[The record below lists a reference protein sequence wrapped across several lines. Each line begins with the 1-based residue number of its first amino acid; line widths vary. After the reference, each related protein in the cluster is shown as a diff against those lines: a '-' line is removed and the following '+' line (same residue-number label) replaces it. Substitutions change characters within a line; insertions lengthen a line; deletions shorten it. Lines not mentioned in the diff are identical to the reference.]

1 MEKLKKYRIKDGKF
15 ISGGREFFKGKKS
28 TFEFFK
34 NVVEKN
40 GDIDWH
46 DSAIEKQELEGMNLI
61 KTKVVL
67 L

>member
-15 ISGGREFFKGKKS
+15 ISGGREFSRVKS